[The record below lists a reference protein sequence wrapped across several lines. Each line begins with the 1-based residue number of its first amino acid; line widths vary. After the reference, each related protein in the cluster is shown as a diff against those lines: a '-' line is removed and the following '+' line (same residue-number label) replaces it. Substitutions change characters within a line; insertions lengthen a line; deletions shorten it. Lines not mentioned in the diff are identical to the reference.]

1 MFRSVNLA
9 LATRTAAAFFVLW
22 VIGAPSNALAQT
34 SQADE
39 VLTVEVNTGDLVR
52 LSGSAAQVFVA
63 DPEVADVQVPNSRS
77 VFVLGLKAGQT
88 TLYALASNGSL
99 LLRRDV
105 QVVHN
110 VTRMKEMID
119 QALPDN
125 NVVVESM
132 PTGLLITGAVS
143 DAASADQIMLIAQ
156 TFVSEEDEIVNQLEV
171 AAPTQVNLRVR
182 VAEVQRSV
190 HEPLGFNWDAL
201 FEFGNFA
208 LGLTTG
214 RVAGSPGNILG
225 AAGVT
230 GSPLNT
236 YSGNYSNSDVN
247 VTAVIDA
254 LSEEGL
260 ITVLAEPN
268 LTALTGETAN
278 FLAGGEFPVPVAQND
293 DRVSIEFKEFG
304 ISLDFTPTVLSSDRI
319 SMRVRPE
326 VSELT
331 DTGAIRLRDFVIP
344 GLQVRRAETTVE
356 LASGQSF
363 AIGGLLQDT
372 SRTNVSKIPGLG
384 DIPILGALFNS
395 SRYQK
400 GETELV
406 IIVTPYVVRPTS
418 SKNIATP
425 LDGFRPATDLERIF
439 LNRVAKNGPA
449 QGSTGPTAGVNGVR
463 LVGPAGFFY

>member
-9 LATRTAAAFFVLW
+9 LATRAAAAFFVLW

-34 SQADE
+34 SPADE

-171 AAPTQVNLRVR
+171 KRNGG
-182 VAEVQRSV
+182 
-190 HEPLGFNWDAL
+190 LGTDDDKVF
-201 FEFGNFA
+201 
-208 LGLTTG
+208 
-214 RVAGSPGNILG
+214 
-225 AAGVT
+225 
-230 GSPLNT
+230 
-236 YSGNYSNSDVN
+236 
-247 VTAVIDA
+247 
-254 LSEEGL
+254 
-260 ITVLAEPN
+260 
-268 LTALTGETAN
+268 ETAP
-278 FLAGGEFPVPVAQND
+278 EPVYGLV
-293 DRVSIEFKEFG
+293 
-304 ISLDFTPTVLSSDRI
+304 PTVAMDCEFDKQ
-319 SMRVRPE
+319 RV
-326 VSELT
+326 VHLGNSVALVNK
-331 DTGAIRLRDFVIP
+331 AIKP
-344 GLQVRRAETTVE
+344 NT
-356 LASGQSF
+356 
-363 AIGGLLQDT
+363 
-372 SRTNVSKIPGLG
+372 
-384 DIPILGALFNS
+384 
-395 SRYQK
+395 
-400 GETELV
+400 
-406 IIVTPYVVRPTS
+406 
-418 SKNIATP
+418 IAT
-425 LDGFRPATDLERIF
+425 G
-439 LNRVAKNGPA
+439 
-449 QGSTGPTAGVNGVR
+449 
-463 LVGPAGFFY
+463 